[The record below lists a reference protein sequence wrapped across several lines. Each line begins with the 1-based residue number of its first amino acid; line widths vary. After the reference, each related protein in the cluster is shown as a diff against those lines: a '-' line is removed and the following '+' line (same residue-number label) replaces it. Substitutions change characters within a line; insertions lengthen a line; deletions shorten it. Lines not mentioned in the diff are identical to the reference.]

1 MKVMRYFVESYGCA
15 MNRGEGEQL
24 AREMDALGHERVF
37 SDADAD
43 IIVLNTC
50 TVVDATEKK
59 MIRRM
64 GEIGRAEKDVV
75 VSGCM
80 AKVQANRI
88 EVRLPHAM
96 ILPPDQYGLF
106 PGKAESAFG
115 RGAPVRRDYG
125 PQEIL
130 PIAQGCLGKCTYC
143 ITKLARGRLVSRPE
157 DEVLSDFKEM
167 IDAGTKEVLL
177 TAQDTACYGK
187 DLGSSLPQLLRMML
201 EFDGEYRIRIGMTN
215 PDALDP
221 VLDGILDCMEDGR
234 VYRFLHI
241 PLQSGSNR
249 ILRKM
254 GRKYTVAR
262 FMGIVNRARER
273 FPDISI
279 STDMITGFPGES
291 DADHEKSTALIRR
304 LGADTVNITRF
315 SSRPGTEAAEME
327 GQVAGGVSKD
337 RSADLTRIKMAVE
350 AGGNA
355 LMVGKTVRA
364 LVSEQ
369 GKPGTVIARTD
380 NYRPVGIPGDIPLGT
395 FIDAEIT
402 GSAPTHLLGRQINT
416 SNQC

>member
-1 MKVMRYFVESYGCA
+1 VKVMRYFVESYGCA

-24 AREMDALGHERVF
+24 ARRMDALGHERVF

-43 IIVLNTC
+43 IIILNTC

-64 GEIGRAEKDVV
+64 GEIGKTEKDVV

-96 ILPPDQYGLF
+96 ILPPDQYDLF

-115 RGAPVRRDYG
+115 GGAPLQRDYG
-125 PQEIL
+125 MQEIL

-143 ITKLARGRLVSRPE
+143 ITRLARGRLVSRPE
-157 DEVLSDFKEM
+157 DEILSEFKDM
-167 IDAGTKEVLL
+167 IDAGTKEIFL

-187 DLGSSLPQLLRMML
+187 DIGSGLPRLLRRML
-201 EFDGEYRIRIGMTN
+201 EFDGDYRIRIGMTN

-221 VLDGILDCMEDGR
+221 VLDEILDCMEDRR

-254 GRKYTVAR
+254 ERRYTVAR

-291 DADHEKSTALIRR
+291 EADHEKSAVLIRR
-304 LGADTVNITRF
+304 LRADTVNITRF
-315 SSRPGTEAAEME
+315 SSRPGTEAASMD
-327 GQVAGGVSKD
+327 GQVAGGISKD
-337 RSADLTRIKMAVE
+337 RSADLTRIKMTVE
-350 AGGNA
+350 AEGNT
-355 LMVGKTVRA
+355 LMVGKTLRA

-369 GKPGTVIARTD
+369 GKQGTVIARTD
-380 NYRPVGIPGDIPLGT
+380 NYRPVGVPGDIPLGT
-395 FIDAEIT
+395 FIDVEII